1 MGFEQF
7 LRRDGLTYRLVPV
20 ENDRVN
26 TDFML
31 DKVTN
36 KFKFGSANVPGVYFD
51 EENRRQLNT
60 LRTAYA
66 DLALDLAS
74 KNRKEDAKKVLNQ
87 IDKMMLDE
95 NMPYGMASR
104 GNSHNRNSLLFLE
117 ACYLAGDTALANKVS
132 NSVKKDLEQQ
142 IRFYNSLTGRKAEL
156 MEAEKRG
163 SENYLQAISQM
174 QTIYNPKLQ
183 IPGKMMAADSAAQK

>member
-1 MGFEQF
+1 
-7 LRRDGLTYRLVPV
+7 
-20 ENDRVN
+20 
-26 TDFML
+26 
-31 DKVTN
+31 
-36 KFKFGSANVPGVYFD
+36 
-51 EENRRQLNT
+51 
-60 LRTAYA
+60 
-66 DLALDLAS
+66 
-74 KNRKEDAKKVLNQ
+74 

-174 QTIYNPKLQ
+174 QTIYNP
-183 IPGKMMAADSAAQK
+183 